1 MGSKIFSVEVRYRQC
16 LHVSLAGKV
25 KTGPL
30 TRAGFLFVFNRSI
43 LAGTVRDCP
52 DRLFSMCNNKEAI

>member
-30 TRAGFLFVFNRSI
+30 TGAGFFICFSPFYTGRNRPGLVQI
-43 LAGTVRDCP
+43 
-52 DRLFSMCNNKEAI
+52 II